1 MRRFNLHIRRLG
13 EDPASDWHR
22 CLALFA
28 ACLVFAALVDGALYL
43 TLARGASELQAVSA
57 IQAPAAP
64 STPVRLGAAAAEK
77 APRTVSPA
85 AQRDPSL

>member
-1 MRRFNLHIRRLG
+1 M
-13 EDPASDWHR
+13 PVASFKR
-22 CLALFA
+22 KSKVATIVPLAIVSGLWSVSLIGYNA
-28 ACLVFAALVDGALYL
+28 AQANGSHNQDLPDG
-43 TLARGASELQAVSA
+43 TKVPSSA